1 MKYLLLLAIR
11 IYWKLPTRLHQR
23 CIFRETCSHYVYR
36 IASTQGLWAGIQ
48 AIKLRFKLCRPGYVV
63 YKSEGRYYLKTANGV
78 IIEEEDIA
86 PSELP
91 PICNNILDL
100 DDSSYIVSHA
110 ANPKTPFDW

>member
-48 AIKLRFKLCRPGYVV
+48 AISFVSSYVV
-63 YKSEGRYYLKTANGV
+63 QDMLYTSQKDD
-78 IIEEEDIA
+78 II
-86 PSELP
+86 
-91 PICNNILDL
+91 
-100 DDSSYIVSHA
+100 
-110 ANPKTPFDW
+110 